1 MKKLILPLILLMVGV
16 GGGVGAGLALMPEP
30 EMEMEMYD
38 AAMGP
43 CGDVPIGS
51 DMMDGH
57 TPTAMPLPLD
67 DREYARM
74 NNQFVIPIVTNELV
88 SGLMVMSLSIEVSAG
103 GQEDVFAHEPRLRDA
118 FLQVMFDH
126 ANMGGFNGAFTASS
140 NMRLLRDALKDAADR
155 VMLGHITDVLIV
167 DIVRQDITN

>member
-30 EMEMEMYD
+30 EMEMHD
-38 AAMGP
+38 TALGP
-43 CGDVPIGS
+43 CGDIPADS
-51 DMMDGH
+51 DIVDGH
-57 TPTAMPLPLD
+57 TPAVMPVPLD

-74 NNQFVIPIVTNELV
+74 NDQFVIPIVTNELV

-103 GQEDVFAHEPRLRDA
+103 GKDNVFAHEPRLRDA

-140 NMRLLRDALKDAADR
+140 NMRLLRDGLKDAADR

>member
-1 MKKLILPLILLMVGV
+1 
-16 GGGVGAGLALMPEP
+16 
-30 EMEMEMYD
+30 
-38 AAMGP
+38 
-43 CGDVPIGS
+43 
-51 DMMDGH
+51 MMDGH